1 MIQSR
6 YLFIG
11 MLLLFAIGFAV
22 APLVLIRIIAP
33 RRPTPHKGQTVECGL
48 ETQGET
54 WIRFRLQYYI
64 FALLFVVFDV
74 ETVFLY
80 PWAAS
85 YVSLGWYAFVEMMVF
100 LAMLTVGLVYAWA
113 IGALKWQ

>member
-1 MIQSR
+1 MILTR

-11 MLLLFAIGFAV
+11 LLLLFAIGFGVVSLV
-22 APLVLIRIIAP
+22 AIRLLAP
-33 RRPTPHKGQTVECGL
+33 RRPSRHKGQAVECGL

-54 WIRFRLQYYI
+54 WIRFRLQYYV

-85 YVSLGWYAFVEMMVF
+85 YVGLGWYAFVEMMVF
-100 LAMLTVGLVYAWA
+100 LTMLAVGLVYAWA
-113 IGALKWQ
+113 LGALKWH